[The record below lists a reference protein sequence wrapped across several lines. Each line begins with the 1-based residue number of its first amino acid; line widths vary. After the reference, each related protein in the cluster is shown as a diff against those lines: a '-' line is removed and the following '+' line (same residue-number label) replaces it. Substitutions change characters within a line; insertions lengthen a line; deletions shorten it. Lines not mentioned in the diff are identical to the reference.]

1 MLSDKQCPHL
11 TSMINE
17 KGPLMRYGVN
27 VHAMKRSTLKIY
39 MYM

>member
-27 VHAMKRSTLKIY
+27 VHAKIEISNVFTCC
-39 MYM
+39 